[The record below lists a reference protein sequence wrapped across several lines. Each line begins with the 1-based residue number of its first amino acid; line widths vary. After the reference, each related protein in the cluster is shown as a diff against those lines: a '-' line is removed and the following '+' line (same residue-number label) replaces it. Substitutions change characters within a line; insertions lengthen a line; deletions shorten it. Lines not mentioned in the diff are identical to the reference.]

1 MEQPRKI
8 VPPVWLALAILS
20 MYLLDRFLPIGSF
33 GGFFIWGF
41 ASAFIA
47 VGLSLNIYSAGLFRK
62 ADTPLVPFHK
72 STCLVTK
79 GPFRVTR
86 NPMYLGMVLLLVGI
100 ATALGSLLPFLVVV
114 VFIVIIQ
121 TQFIAGEERFM
132 ETLFGESYIDYKKR
146 VRRWL

>member
-8 VPPVWLALAILS
+8 VPPVWLILSILS
-20 MYLLDRFLPIGSF
+20 MYLLDRFLPIGVFS
-33 GGFFIWGF
+33 GFFVWGF
-41 ASAFIA
+41 ASAFILA
-47 VGLSLNIYSAGLFRK
+47 GLMLNIYSAGLFKK
-62 ADTPLVPFHK
+62 ADTPLIPFHK
-72 STCLVTK
+72 STSLVIT
-79 GPFRVTR
+79 GPFKVTR

-100 ATALGSLLPFLVVV
+100 AIALGSLLPFLVVA

-121 TQFIAGEERFM
+121 TQFIVGEERFM